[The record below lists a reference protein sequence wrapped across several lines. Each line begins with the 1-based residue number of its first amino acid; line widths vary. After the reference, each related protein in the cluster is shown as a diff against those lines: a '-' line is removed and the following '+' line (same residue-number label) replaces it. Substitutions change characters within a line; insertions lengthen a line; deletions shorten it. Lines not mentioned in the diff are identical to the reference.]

1 MLPQPSYAQAG
12 SVYYI
17 CLLRDELLLHQGK
30 AILSSRVPS
39 DAQFQ
44 LFQCRR
50 RFSEEKNTSPVYCFA
65 PYAVPSCCHFMF
77 VLF

>member
-50 RFSEEKNTSPVYCFA
+50 RFSDLFLVYCFA